1 MNEDWKFSDI
11 PYVRPDAAALQA
23 RYDELTRR
31 AKNAASAE
39 ELLQVVRERD
49 ALRQEVGL
57 CQSIATIRAFHDVTD
72 EFYQK
77 EYQETL
83 PRLEMLDG
91 QSLAAAIAESPYAAA
106 VDEAFGPQLRRLLEL
121 DRRLYTGGKELQSR
135 ISQLSAQYQQ
145 LAASAKYEVQGEML
159 SGGQLRAAMSSLDRE
174 RRRAAYEAQQ
184 KTVLKNAETMEKL
197 LRELIRARNELARAN
212 GFGSFAAYGD
222 FAQQRIGYG
231 REELDEFCRQ
241 VREHIAPDLP
251 AYAGRAA
258 SAPRSG
264 RAYAV

>member
-135 ISQLSAQYQQ
+135 ISQLSARDPRTQRAGARQRLWQ
-145 LAASAKYEVQGEML
+145 LCR
-159 SGGQLRAAMSSLDRE
+159 LRRLCP
-174 RRRAAYEAQQ
+174 AAYRLRPGGAGR
-184 KTVLKNAETMEKL
+184 VLPSGA
-197 LRELIRARNELARAN
+197 
-212 GFGSFAAYGD
+212 GAY
-222 FAQQRIGYG
+222 
-231 REELDEFCRQ
+231 C
-241 VREHIAPDLP
+241 PDLP
-251 AYAGRAA
+251 AHAGRAA

>member
-106 VDEAFGPQLRRLLEL
+106 VDEAFGPQLSAAYDADPADGWARYHALCASGGSRTYAETLSAAGLPLPYAPGAVESLAKDISRRLW
-121 DRRLYTGGKELQSR
+121 G
-135 ISQLSAQYQQ
+135 
-145 LAASAKYEVQGEML
+145 
-159 SGGQLRAAMSSLDRE
+159 
-174 RRRAAYEAQQ
+174 
-184 KTVLKNAETMEKL
+184 
-197 LRELIRARNELARAN
+197 
-212 GFGSFAAYGD
+212 
-222 FAQQRIGYG
+222 
-231 REELDEFCRQ
+231 
-241 VREHIAPDLP
+241 
-251 AYAGRAA
+251 
-258 SAPRSG
+258 
-264 RAYAV
+264 

>member
-106 VDEAFGPQLRRLLEL
+106 VDEAFGPQLRRL
-121 DRRLYTGGKELQSR
+121 
-135 ISQLSAQYQQ
+135 
-145 LAASAKYEVQGEML
+145 
-159 SGGQLRAAMSSLDRE
+159 
-174 RRRAAYEAQQ
+174 RRRPRGRLGALPRAVRLRRQQNVRRDAHGCGAA
-184 KTVLKNAETMEKL
+184 
-197 LRELIRARNELARAN
+197 
-212 GFGSFAAYGD
+212 
-222 FAQQRIGYG
+222 
-231 REELDEFCRQ
+231 
-241 VREHIAPDLP
+241 P
-251 AYAGRAA
+251 ALCA
-258 SAPRSG
+258 RSG
-264 RAYAV
+264 RESRKGHIPPPLGLSRHGVS

>member
-83 PRLEMLDG
+83 PRL
-91 QSLAAAIAESPYAAA
+91 
-106 VDEAFGPQLRRLLEL
+106 
-121 DRRLYTGGKELQSR
+121 
-135 ISQLSAQYQQ
+135 
-145 LAASAKYEVQGEML
+145 
-159 SGGQLRAAMSSLDRE
+159 
-174 RRRAAYEAQQ
+174 
-184 KTVLKNAETMEKL
+184 
-197 LRELIRARNELARAN
+197 
-212 GFGSFAAYGD
+212 
-222 FAQQRIGYG
+222 
-231 REELDEFCRQ
+231 
-241 VREHIAPDLP
+241 
-251 AYAGRAA
+251 
-258 SAPRSG
+258 
-264 RAYAV
+264 